1 MKISCEIFSYSWYDK
16 IALEKMYVVKA
27 THVQE
32 SLRKYADVNKVE
44 IRCNKVTVILPTEDD
59 NDIPLLDFNFS
70 SIAEIE
76 QMPKDSLV
84 GT

>member
-1 MKISCEIFSYSWYDK
+1 LWNFSYSWYEK

-32 SLRKYADVNKVE
+32 SLPKYADVNKVE
-44 IRCNKVTVILPTEDD
+44 IRCNKLTAILPTEDD